1 MAGQSGTAYVRPAG
15 APPKRESRAA
25 RRPSWILLV
34 LRAIQP
40 SPRHDWAH
48 KPSEGLA
55 SIIGGED
62 GGGGRAGMPP
72 VMTDELAT
80 SGAEA
85 ACRRAT
91 ATAHVLCAGPYLDVE
106 FADFFVIY

>member
-1 MAGQSGTAYVRPAG
+1 
-15 APPKRESRAA
+15 
-25 RRPSWILLV
+25 V

-62 GGGGRAGMPP
+62 GGRGEGRHAAS
-72 VMTDELAT
+72 DELAT

>member
-1 MAGQSGTAYVRPAG
+1 M
-15 APPKRESRAA
+15 KRESRAG
-25 RRPSWILLV
+25 RRPWILLV

-62 GGGGRAGMPP
+62 GGGGEGRHAAS
-72 VMTDELAT
+72 DELA

-91 ATAHVLCAGPYLDVE
+91 ATAHVLCAGRPYLDVE